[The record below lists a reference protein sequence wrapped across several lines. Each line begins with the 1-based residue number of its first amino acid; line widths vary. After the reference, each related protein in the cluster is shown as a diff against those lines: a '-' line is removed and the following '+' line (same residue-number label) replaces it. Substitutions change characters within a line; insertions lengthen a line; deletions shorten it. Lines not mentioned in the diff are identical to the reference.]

1 MTNYKQLSQDQR
13 YLIGRLL
20 KAGST
25 EEGIA
30 TAIGGHKPTIG
41 SELKNV
47 KAIEYDIPKQ
57 F

>member
-13 YLIGRLL
+13 YLIDRLL
-20 KAGST
+20 KAGSNQ
-25 EEGIA
+25 EGIG
-30 TAIGGHKPTIG
+30 TAIGGQKSTIS

>member
-13 YLIGRLL
+13 YVIARLL
-20 KAGST
+20 KAASNQ
-25 EEGIA
+25 EGIA
-30 TAIGGHKPTIG
+30 TAIGGHKSTIS

>member
-13 YLIGRLL
+13 YVIARLL
-20 KAGST
+20 KAASNQ
-25 EEGIA
+25 EAIA
-30 TAIGGHKPTIG
+30 TAMGCHKSTIS